1 MYKIVVWIIYSTS
14 LNDFLVTLPQT
25 SPAALGM
32 TTTPEFRSA
41 FLAKTTRSGHHGGS
55 RSTLLGAHGG
65 SRSTRLSLPS
75 TPRNILNC
83 RVRLLDG
90 RDFDVQLPVRDYL
103 HIERIIQWRL
113 RLKVFLVIIF
123 PEMVTNTWILITSL
137 TIKHSQYSGKSP
149 INWHLTDEK
158 ILRKLKISN

>member
-1 MYKIVVWIIYSTS
+1 MIKFLFFLIYKIWMSIDSSIQCIKSWFE
-14 LNDFLVTLPQT
+14 LFIQRPWMNFLVTLPQT
-25 SPAALGM
+25 LPAALGM

-103 HIERIIQWRL
+103 PMKNNSMAFARES
-113 RLKVFLVIIF
+113 FF
-123 PEMVTNTWILITSL
+123 
-137 TIKHSQYSGKSP
+137 
-149 INWHLTDEK
+149 
-158 ILRKLKISN
+158 SNYFSRNGY